1 MIEWTILAIAIAG
14 AWFWLDS
21 LKARE
26 IALAAGERECAA
38 QGLQF
43 LDWTVAQSKLR
54 LERDEEGR
62 AKLRRVYRFEYS
74 ETGNDR
80 LQGSIS
86 LLGRRVETVQLARQ
100 LISGDNVIP
109 LH

>member
-1 MIEWTILAIAIAG
+1 MMEWAILAIAVAG
-14 AWFWLDS
+14 AWLWLDS
-21 LKARE
+21 LKCRE
-26 IALAAGERECAA
+26 IALAAGERACAA

-43 LDWTVAQSKLR
+43 LDWTVSQSRLR
-54 LERDEEGR
+54 PQRDGEGR
-62 AKLRRVYRFEYS
+62 VRLRRVYRFEYS

-80 LQGSIS
+80 LEGSVS
-86 LLGRRVETVQLARQ
+86 VLGRRVERVQFARQ

>member
-1 MIEWTILAIAIAG
+1 MTEWAVLAIAVAG

-21 LKARE
+21 LKCRE
-26 IALAAGERECAA
+26 IALAAGERACAA

-43 LDWTVAQSKLR
+43 LDWTVTRSLLR
-54 LERDEEGR
+54 PERSGEGR
-62 AKLRRVYRFEYS
+62 VRLRRVYRFEYS

-80 LQGSIS
+80 LEGSVS
-86 LLGRRVETVQLARQ
+86 LLGRHVERVQLARQ

>member
-1 MIEWTILAIAIAG
+1 VIEWTILALVLGG

-43 LDWTVAQSKLR
+43 LDWTVAQSRLR
-54 LERDEEGR
+54 LERDHDGR
-62 AKLRRVYRFEYS
+62 ARLRRVFRFEYS

-80 LQGSIS
+80 LEGSIS
-86 LLGRRVETVQLARQ
+86 LLGRHVETVQLARQ

>member
-1 MIEWTILAIAIAG
+1 MEWTILALALAG

-21 LKARE
+21 LKCRE
-26 IALAAGERECAA
+26 IALAAGERACAA

-43 LDWTVAQSKLR
+43 LDWTVAQARLR
-54 LERDEEGR
+54 PERDGGGR
-62 AKLRRVYRFEYS
+62 VRFRRVYRFEYS

-80 LQGSIS
+80 LEGSVS
-86 LLGRRVETVQLARQ
+86 LLGRRVDSVQLARQ

>member
-1 MIEWTILAIAIAG
+1 MIEWSVLALALAS

-38 QGLQF
+38 RSLQF
-43 LDWTVAQSKLR
+43 LDWTVAPAKLR
-54 LERDEEGR
+54 LERDHDGR
-62 AKLRRVYRFEYS
+62 VKLRRVYRFEYS

-80 LQGSIS
+80 LEGSVS
-86 LLGRRVETVQLARQ
+86 LLGRRVEKVQLARQ